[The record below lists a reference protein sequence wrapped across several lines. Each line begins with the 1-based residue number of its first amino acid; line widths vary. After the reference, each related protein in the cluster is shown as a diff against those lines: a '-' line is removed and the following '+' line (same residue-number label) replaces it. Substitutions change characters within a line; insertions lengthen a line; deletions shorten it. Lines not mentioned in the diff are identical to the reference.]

1 MSSYAG
7 RLAAIADGLRGGDA
21 KAAAAQA
28 VEGRLAA
35 KDQASCTVA
44 VCGAEIPGVPMSDAV
59 AAADAGRRVLCV
71 KCGARLW
78 AVAPLK

>member
-1 MSSYAG
+1 MSSCAG

-35 KDQASCTVA
+35 KGQTSCTVT

-59 AAADAGRRVLCV
+59 AAADVGRRVLCV